1 MNVRFTHINDKK
13 AAVFETTLA
22 LIAQHGFHGTAMSMI
37 AKSAQVATGT
47 IYHYFP
53 SKDCLIEE
61 LHLECKIHLNKQI
74 FKGIKEIKSYK
85 GRFFTIWKRFIR
97 TSIENPDMFGFLE
110 QYYSSPYSEHGGKTN
125 RHSALSENNICDFLV
140 EGIKT
145 KALKDL
151 DINILLTS
159 YIGIAISTVKTVL
172 YAKVNYSETQIGQ
185 LIQIVWDGVKNEKKV
200 NAPFTN
206 STESAYES
214 STTINENNLNVI

>member
-1 MNVRFTHINDKK
+1 MNVRFTHINEKK

-22 LIAQHGFHGTAMSMI
+22 LIVQHGFHGTAMSMI

-61 LHLECKIHLNKQI
+61 LHLACKLHINKLI
-74 FKGIKEIKSYK
+74 FKGIKEITDYK
-85 GRFFTIWKRFIR
+85 ERFFTIWKRFIHC
-97 TSIENPDMFGFLE
+97 SIQNPDMFGFLE
-110 QYYSSPYSEHGGKTN
+110 QYYSSPYSEHGGKN
-125 RHSALSENNICDFLV
+125 KRHSALSENNIHDFLV

-145 KALKDL
+145 NTLKNL

-172 YAKVNYSETQIGQ
+172 YAKVNYTETQIGQ
-185 LIQIVWDGVKNEKKV
+185 LIQIVWDGV
-200 NAPFTN
+200 T
-206 STESAYES
+206 
-214 STTINENNLNVI
+214 NENNLNVK